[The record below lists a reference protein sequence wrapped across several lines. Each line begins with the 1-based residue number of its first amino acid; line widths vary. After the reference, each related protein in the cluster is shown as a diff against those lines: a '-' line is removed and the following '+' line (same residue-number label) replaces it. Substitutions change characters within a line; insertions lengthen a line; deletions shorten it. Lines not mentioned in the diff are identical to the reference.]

1 LMLVVLVFS
10 MGLLRQ
16 FWMLAR
22 FSKNVDH
29 FDHSNTNSVLLK
41 NGAAPFL

>member
-1 LMLVVLVFS
+1 

-29 FDHSNTNSVLLK
+29 FDHFDHSNTNSALLK